1 MSAPSAGATLPT
13 DWARIEHVIG
23 YWLLWEQTH
32 SPCWLGY
39 VVIAMSQMLV
49 QHLAPDDTR
58 GRVMGTYGMLVH
70 GSRVCSGVL
79 RGAAG
84 AALGAHLGLAVL
96 AALVLVR

>member
-1 MSAPSAGATLPT
+1 
-13 DWARIEHVIG
+13 
-23 YWLLWEQTH
+23 
-32 SPCWLGY
+32 
-39 VVIAMSQMLV
+39 MSQMLV

-79 RGAAG
+79 LGAAG

-96 AALVLVR
+96 AALVLVAVAALVLALPALRALE